1 MENIR
6 IKDKIDLTDL
16 KETLRYYGNH
26 LLYAILIGSSVIAIS
41 RNYRKA
47 IMNEDLYSM
56 YKNYKKMSDQQD
68 FDASDII

>member
-6 IKDKIDLTDL
+6 IKNKIDLADL
-16 KETLRYYGNH
+16 KETLRYYSNH

-47 IMNEDLYSM
+47 VMNEDLYSM
-56 YKNYKKMSDQQD
+56 YKTYKKMADQND
-68 FDASDII
+68 FDPSDII